1 MSVFVLGSDNRPVM
15 PCTEKRA
22 RLLLNRGRACVV
34 RMYPFTIKMKD
45 RFVDDCELQIIEV
58 KIDPGSKFTGICV
71 SRTVDKVVNVLNL
84 IELEHR
90 GSSISTNLTS
100 RAAMRKARR
109 ARNTRYRQAR
119 YLNRTKPKGWLAPS
133 LRHRLETTMSWISRL
148 CRWAPV
154 ACLAVERVKFDMQKM
169 RDPEI
174 SGVEYQQGTLF
185 QYEVTEYLL
194 EKWGRK
200 CMYCGATGVSLEK
213 EHLTPRSRGG
223 TNAVSNLG
231 LACRPCNQK
240 KGSKPLS
247 VFLAHKP
254 ALLKIILA
262 QTKKP
267 LRDAA
272 AVNATRNAL
281 FKLLL
286 DTGLPVAIGTG
297 AQTKYNRCK
306 LGIPKTHGL
315 DAACVGDI
323 TAVNNWSIPH
333 LAIKCCGRGRYA
345 RTILDKYGF
354 PRLYLSPNK
363 KAFGFQTGDI
373 VKAQVKVDKGLDIAY
388 SRVAIRQRGCF
399 AITYKGELKSVN
411 HKNCKVVQKADG
423 YSYRL
428 DLYSYMKLPNG
439 HIIANRQSIHEA
451 KFRAKLTEIISSPL
465 LPRGKGVRGYKA
477 KMDHPAYRGL

>member
-15 PCTEKRA
+15 PCSEKRA
-22 RLLLNRGRACVV
+22 RLLLNKGRARVI
-34 RMYPFTIKMKD
+34 RMYPFTIRLKD
-45 RFVDDCELQIIEV
+45 RSVDDCELQIIEI

-71 SRTVDKVVNVLNL
+71 SRTKDKAVNILNL

-90 GSSISTNLTS
+90 GLIISTNLTS
-100 RAAMRKARR
+100 RAAMRRARR
-109 ARNTRYRQAR
+109 SRNTRYRQAR

-133 LRHRLETTMSWISRL
+133 LRHRLETTMSWVSRL
-148 CRWAPV
+148 CRWTPV
-154 ACLAVERVKFDMQKM
+154 ACLAVERVKFDMQKL

-200 CMYCGATGVSLEK
+200 CMYCPAVDVPLEK
-213 EHLTPRSRGG
+213 EHLVPRSRGG

-240 KGSKPLS
+240 KGSMPLN
-247 VFLAHKP
+247 VFLAGKP
-254 ALLKIILA
+254 ALLKSILA
-262 QTKKP
+262 HTKKP

-286 DTGLPVAIGTG
+286 DTGLPVAVGTG
-297 AQTKYNRCK
+297 AQTKYNRTR

-323 TAVNNWSIPH
+323 IAMNNWDIPH

-345 RTILDKYGF
+345 RTVLNKYGF
-354 PRLYLSPNK
+354 PRLYLSSNK

-373 VKAQVKVDKGLDIAY
+373 VKTTVKVDKETSTGYGRI
-388 SRVAIRQRGCF
+388 AIRQTGYFTVRH
-399 AITYKGELKSVN
+399 KGELKLTSY
-411 HKNCKVVQKADG
+411 KNCKVVQKADG
-423 YSYRL
+423 YNYKL

-439 HIIANRQSIHEA
+439 YITAVKQSIHEA
-451 KFRAKLTEIISSPL
+451 KLRVNLSNPKEYFYHDTTNI
-465 LPRGKGVRGYKA
+465 
-477 KMDHPAYRGL
+477 